1 MSRIWTV
8 VRFPS
13 GSWSYGGSPSDPD
26 YSECDIYS
34 IEATSPEAA
43 VKSAQSKRSAGL
55 RKAKRLAEKDAS
67 LPPATIS

>member
-8 VRFPS
+8 VRFPN

-34 IEATSPEAA
+34 IEAVSPEAA
-43 VKSAQSKRSAGL
+43 VKSAQSKRSASL
-55 RKAKRLAEKDAS
+55 RKAKRQADKDAS
-67 LPPATIS
+67 PPAAPIC